1 MGGEKWEGLATK
13 FGNLLYIILDDFVK
27 YDRFPA
33 SVVKHSK
40 TCGGK
45 NENAKVPSRTANCRV
60 SSRWRHNGADE
71 RRSRVCGSTPA
82 HERGFFYLNR
92 RRHPPEWGGS
102 DPLRGFSVS
111 SQGVVARRDHFYGG
125 FFHLRKSNA
134 VEILCCIWAHPQ
146 RWAIHLECRGVDAR
160 REMYPL
166 PCATGVNLLSLLSPR
181 QPATLDY
188 HVLHLQRRR

>member
-1 MGGEKWEGLATK
+1 M
-13 FGNLLYIILDDFVK
+13 YIILDDFVK

-60 SSRWRHNGADE
+60 SSRQRRADE

-111 SQGVVARRDHFYGG
+111 SQGVVARRDHFHGG
-125 FFHLRKSNA
+125 FFHLRREKVTIPYSSGDFFRPNC
-134 VEILCCIWAHPQ
+134 VLTQ
-146 RWAIHLECRGVDAR
+146 RSWKTRND
-160 REMYPL
+160 PL
-166 PCATGVNLLSLLSPR
+166 LIG
-181 QPATLDY
+181 
-188 HVLHLQRRR
+188 